1 MLLVK
6 GPNMKKAIV
15 LAAVLASAV
24 PAFAFTSGQGARD
37 VSAEVSQRYNSG
49 QSIGTIASA
58 AKAAGV
64 SIDVLAVELRLSTGK
79 SPTDVLAAMMDAGY
93 AAGDVINTLV
103 AAGADR
109 NQLNGVAIAKGADPG
124 TLLASTASGGTGS
137 GSGGGFGGGGG
148 FSGNSFSSSRSGT
161 IGGGGRRSVSS
172 S

>member
-1 MLLVK
+1 
-6 GPNMKKAIV
+6 MKKAIV

-24 PAFAFTSGQGARD
+24 PAFAFSSGAGARD
-37 VSAEVSQRYNSG
+37 LSAEVSQRYNSG
-49 QSIGTIASA
+49 QSIGTIALA

-64 SIDVLAVELRLSTGK
+64 SVNLLAPELRLTSGK
-79 SPTDVLAAMMDAGY
+79 SLGDVLAAMMDAGY
-93 AAGDVINTLV
+93 AASDVINALV
-103 AAGADR
+103 AVGADR
-109 NQLNGVAIAKGADPG
+109 DHLNALAIAKGADPSS
-124 TLLASTASGGTGS
+124 LLASTASGGTT

>member
-1 MLLVK
+1 
-6 GPNMKKAIV
+6 MKKAIV

-24 PAFAFTSGQGARD
+24 PAFAFSSGAGARD
-37 VSAEVSQRYNSG
+37 LSAEVSQRYNSG
-49 QSIGTIASA
+49 QSIGTIALA

-64 SIDVLAVELRLSTGK
+64 SVNLLAPELRLTSGK
-79 SPTDVLAAMMDAGY
+79 SLGDVLAAMMDAGY
-93 AAGDVINTLV
+93 AASDVINALV
-103 AAGADR
+103 AVGADR
-109 NQLNGVAIAKGADPG
+109 DHLNALAIAKGADPSS
-124 TLLASTASGGTGS
+124 LLASTASGGT